1 MSILSYDLPEVEG
14 VTIHRVPLGVLWQ
27 EPEGLTIRVTCLS
40 GTAETGTGYN
50 FTPLPVA
57 LDTAHDLSWRG
68 PDAYVYPEAGDY
80 RGVTHWR
87 VEVLGFIEAEA
98 LDALDAVRAAM
109 SLR

>member
-1 MSILSYDLPEVEG
+1 M
-14 VTIHRVPLGVLWQ
+14 HRVPLAAVWRG
-27 EPEGLTIRVTCLS
+27 PEGLTVRVACLS
-40 GTAETGTGYN
+40 GTAEIGVGYN

-68 PDAYVYPEAGDY
+68 PDAYVYPEAGDR

-87 VEVLGFIEAEA
+87 VEVLGFTEAEA

-109 SLR
+109 SR